1 MEMDQRDLE
10 NLKEELDKLG
20 RSLSIMGD
28 GMRDAVA
35 SGVRE
40 GISGVGGLVRQ
51 GITAGIKESG
61 GLVRQGITA
70 GIKESNAEEKKRK
83 VNTDDSER
91 AEAANSRLLLRHKEE
106 YNASKEMLKT
116 KEKSPEQE
124 FQEKTLK
131 TQFSTNSYLEQLMR
145 LTNENNERDKKNN
158 ADRSNKRNSD
168 PGFLDKMARYKSDS
182 NPYTNVLGNMS
193 DLGLQGKKIFGGIRE
208 KLAYVKDKASGSH
221 KRQKT
226 IDKSISEINREKALL
241 SAEDPKLEKLKKVK
255 GNNRDEDAIKEM
267 EAAVASRKDSISN
280 KSNKF
285 ADVTAEE
292 YLYQKKKSD
301 KNFNFKGR
309 DYDLVSEQMRDNIY
323 HSTTSDIFPDKK
335 ESEKEKKS
343 EEEKKSEVN
352 EESLLTKLCELLDYG
367 IGKQKTTESEKSNG
381 VLGSIFGSDDSGIG
395 SDDSG
400 IGKQNTTES
409 EKSNGVLGS
418 IFGSDDGATGNPLI
432 DGKYGKGT
440 ETEGGMSTHS
450 IFDIR
455 IHEASNPSTAG
466 EYIVGIYRELRRKN
480 EEPEDKKIESEDGKS
495 EGGGLMGLLSS
506 LGPLLSSLGTAVA
519 AIAPAL
525 APIAVAI
532 GGAMAFKTVY
542 DKMEESEEGTTLG
555 DVFAGAKSW
564 LTTGD
569 YEKGKEEH
577 ELKRYGGIKQKQ
589 ADESTLQ
596 GARDRFDI
604 KERLIF
610 KDYENTVITKEEVDG
625 LRETYASYVAQEIP
639 ASKYKAARNRLL
651 KRAKEMQSIDSS
663 TDAEF
668 AELTGNDSHAKP
680 NPSTVK
686 EGSKEAVGTK
696 SNTTAMGTQSGM
708 DQMTAMTIQAKL
720 IAMEMMKMN
729 SNPDYVNKQKE
740 LMKVSGVAMA

>member
-28 GMRDAVA
+28 DMRDAVA

-40 GISGVGGLVRQ
+40 GISG
-51 GITAGIKESG
+51 IG

-106 YNASKEMLKT
+106 YNASQEMRKT
-116 KEKSPEQE
+116 KEKPPEQE

-131 TQFSTNSYLEQLMR
+131 TQFSTNSYLEQLMK
-145 LTNENNERDKKNN
+145 LTYENNERDKKNN
-158 ADRSNKRNSD
+158 ADRANNRNSE

-241 SAEDPKLEKLKKVK
+241 SAEETKLDKLKKVK

-280 KSNKF
+280 KSTKF

-301 KNFNFKGR
+301 KNFNLKGR

-343 EEEKKSEVN
+343 EVN
-352 EESLLTKLCELLDYG
+352 EESLLTKLGELLDSG

-381 VLGSIFGSDDSGIG
+381 L
-395 SDDSG
+395 
-400 IGKQNTTES
+400 
-409 EKSNGVLGS
+409 LGS

-532 GGAMAFKTVY
+532 GGAVALKTVY
-542 DKMEESEEGTTLG
+542 DTMEESEEGTTLG

-577 ELKRYGGIKQKQ
+577 EVKRYGGIKQKQ

-596 GARDRFDI
+596 SARDNFDR

-610 KDYENTVITKEEVDG
+610 KDYENKVITKEEVDG

-639 ASKYKAARNRLL
+639 ASKYKATRNRLL

-668 AELTGNDSHAKP
+668 AELTGKDSHAKS

-740 LMKVSGVAMA
+740 LMKASGVAMANKLTGE